1 MSSLPVDDDASHRL
15 RAVLTGVDVE
25 LAHLRE
31 LRRRGTAPDEA
42 ERALRARGEREAS
55 RCTAEAD
62 RPVDLD
68 G

>member
-1 MSSLPVDDDASHRL
+1 VSSQPVDDDASHRL
-15 RAVLTGVDVE
+15 RAVLTGLDGE

-42 ERALRARGEREAS
+42 ERALRARGESESVR
-55 RCTAEAD
+55 RTAED
-62 RPVDLD
+62 GGPVGLD

>member
-1 MSSLPVDDDASHRL
+1 MSSQPLDDDAAHRL
-15 RAVLTGVDVE
+15 RAVLSGVDGE

-42 ERALRARGEREAS
+42 ERALRARGESETVR
-55 RCTAEAD
+55 RTAGDGA
-62 RPVDLD
+62 PVGLD